1 MLFIKLFIK
10 ITKKHSRLST
20 AETAYERTVIMKK
33 YFALIISII
42 VILTCFTAC
51 KPKIKDGT
59 LVTNAAG
66 ENFAAVTQADGNV
79 VIDEGG
85 NIVVL
90 VTDEDGKNVK
100 GDDGE
105 YATNKVALDH
115 ALVIGNRV
123 ECEKY
128 AITIPNGWSDASS
141 FNGLS
146 IKRDGTED
154 VIVINERETDIDT
167 AMADTMSAID
177 LAKAAYDN
185 TTYENKQIMIGD
197 MEAQFVSLF
206 IPDNGTVDINGNPG
220 FSYMGY
226 IFFEHA
232 GTVYTVRISSTTS
245 NMSEDLD
252 EITAILDTI
261 EFRTAE

>member
-1 MLFIKLFIK
+1 MHMKGI
-10 ITKKHSRLST
+10 
-20 AETAYERTVIMKK
+20 RTMKK
-33 YFALIISII
+33 YFALIIASL
-42 VILTCFTAC
+42 VILSCFTAC
-51 KPKIKDGT
+51 KAKIKDGT
-59 LVTNAAG
+59 IVTNQAG
-66 ENFAAVTQADGNV
+66 ENYAAVTQADGNV

-90 VTDEDGKNVK
+90 VTDENGKNVK

-128 AITIPNGWSDASS
+128 YINIPNGWSNASS

-154 VIVINERETDIDT
+154 VIVINEREGDIDS
-167 AMADTMSAID
+167 AMAGTMSAID
-177 LAKAAYDN
+177 LAKGAYAN
-185 TTYENKQIMIGD
+185 TTYENTQVMIGD
-197 MEAQFVSLF
+197 MPAHFVSLY
-206 IPDNGTVDINGNPG
+206 IPDNGTTDPNGNPVA
-220 FSYMGY
+220 SYMGF

-252 EITAILDTI
+252 EILAILDTI
-261 EFRTAE
+261 EFRS

>member
-1 MLFIKLFIK
+1 
-10 ITKKHSRLST
+10 
-20 AETAYERTVIMKK
+20 MKK
-33 YFALIISII
+33 YFALIITAI

-51 KPKIKDGT
+51 KPKIKDGAI
-59 LVTNAAG
+59 VTNQAG

-79 VIDEGG
+79 VIDDSG

-90 VTDEDGKNVK
+90 VTNEDGKNVK
-100 GDDGE
+100 DENGE

-128 AITIPNGWSDASS
+128 FINIPNGWSNASS

-154 VIVINERETDIDT
+154 VIVINERESSIDE
-167 AMADTMSAID
+167 AMSGTLSAINI
-177 LAKAAYDN
+177 AKNAYAN
-185 TTYENKQIMIGD
+185 TVYENKGVKVGEMD
-197 MEAQFVSLF
+197 AQFVSLY
-206 IPDNGTVDINGNPG
+206 IPDNGTVDANGTPVS
-220 FSYMGY
+220 SYMGF
-226 IFFEHA
+226 IFFQHN

-245 NMSEDLD
+245 NMSENLD
-252 EITAILDTI
+252 EILGILGTI
-261 EFRTAE
+261 EFRQ